1 MNNRIFKYTILS
13 IAALAALSSCE
24 KSASEVYENKVF
36 LDNYVSSKT
45 LYISIE
51 NSYTETL
58 VAAIPKP
65 AESPLKV
72 VISPDA
78 AQLDYYNDKF
88 GTEAVMLPEANY
100 SFSANEFTISEGG
113 VRSGDC
119 VISFKDVLSLDK
131 KTLYVLP
138 VSLKSDD
145 IAVLDSRDTKF
156 FVFEGANLIN
166 DAAYMWDNYCDVTW
180 NHPEPVSNLQQ
191 LTIEMLLNCDWD
203 KNKNERKENNSFFG
217 IEGYFLFR
225 TGDLA
230 NANNRL
236 QICTNSGEPLL
247 GYMPYNEWFNLI
259 VTYDASTRSLVMYVN
274 GEQVGSS
281 TAGNYSDGVTFA
293 TDQSDDIKKLFHVN
307 TAYNPIRNAGAIF
320 SEVRI
325 WNRILDA
332 DTIKDQETHPYFVD
346 PASEGLVAY
355 WKFNE
360 GSGQVIADRSGNG
373 NDLKAAKPVE
383 WRKVALPEAE

>member
-24 KSASEVYENKVF
+24 KSASEIYENKVF
-36 LDNYVSSKT
+36 LDDYVSSKT

-51 NSYTETL
+51 DSYTETL
-58 VAAIPKP
+58 TAAIPQP

-72 VISPDA
+72 AISPDA

-88 GTEAVMLPEANY
+88 GVEAVMLPEANY
-100 SFSANEFTISEGG
+100 SFSATEFTISEGG

-145 IAVLDSRDTKF
+145 IEVLASRDTKF

-166 DAAYMWDNYCDVTW
+166 DVAYMWDNYCNVTW
-180 NHPEPVSNLQQ
+180 NNPAPVSNLKQ
-191 LTIEMLLNCDWD
+191 LTVEMLLNCDWD
-203 KNKNERKENNSFFG
+203 KNKNERKENNSIFG

-225 TGDLA
+225 TGDLS
-230 NANNRL
+230 NPNNQL
-236 QICTNSGEPLL
+236 QVCTNSGGPLL
-247 GYMPYNEWFNLI
+247 GSMPYNKWFNLI
-259 VTYDASTRSLVMYVN
+259 ITYDATTKVLEMYVG
-274 GEQVGSS
+274 GEKVGSS
-281 TAGNYSDGVTFA
+281 TAGNYPDGVTFA
-293 TDQSDDIKKLFHVN
+293 QTVSNQSFRIN
-307 TAYNPIRNAGAIF
+307 TAYNNIRTAGAMF
-320 SEVRI
+320 SEIRI
-325 WNRILDA
+325 WNKVLDEE
-332 DTIKDQETHPYFVD
+332 TIKDQENHPYFVKPD
-346 PASEGLVAY
+346 SEGLVAY

-360 GSGQVIADRSGNG
+360 GTGKVIADRSGNG
-373 NDLKAAKPVE
+373 NDLEAVNPID

>member
-1 MNNRIFKYTILS
+1 MNNKIFKYTILS

-24 KSASEVYENKVF
+24 KSASEIYENKVF

-51 NSYTETL
+51 DSYTETL
-58 VAAIPKP
+58 VAAIPQP

-72 VISPDA
+72 AISPDA

-100 SFSANEFTISEGG
+100 SFSATEFTISEGG
-113 VRSGDC
+113 VRSGEC
-119 VISFKDVLSLDK
+119 VISFKDVLTLDK

-145 IAVLDSRDTKF
+145 IEVLASRDTKF

-166 DAAYMWDNYCDVTW
+166 DVPYMWDNYCDVTW
-180 NHPEPVSNLQQ
+180 NNPAPVSNLKQ
-191 LTIEMLLNCDWD
+191 LTVEMLLNCNWD
-203 KNKNERKENNSFFG
+203 KNKERKENNSFFG

-225 TGDLA
+225 TGDLS
-230 NANNRL
+230 NPNNRL
-236 QICTNSGEPLL
+236 QICTNNGEPML
-247 GYMPYNEWFNLI
+247 GDMPYDTWFNLI
-259 VTYDASTRSLVMYVN
+259 VTYDCSTRQLVMYVN
-274 GEQVGSS
+274 GEEVGSS
-281 TAGNYSDGVTFA
+281 TAGNFPDGVTFY
-293 TDQSDDIKKLFHVN
+293 TEDNVRHQFHIN
-307 TAYNPIRNAGAIF
+307 TAYNNIRTAGAMF

-325 WNRILDA
+325 WNKVLDEE
-332 DTIKDQETHPYFVD
+332 TIKDQETHPYFVKPD
-346 PASEGLVAY
+346 SEGLVAY

-373 NDLKAAKPVE
+373 NDLKAVKPVD

>member
-24 KSASEVYENKVF
+24 KSASEIYENKVF
-36 LDNYVSSKT
+36 LDDYVSSKT

-51 NSYTETL
+51 DSYTETL
-58 VAAIPKP
+58 TAAIPQP

-72 VISPDA
+72 AISPDE

-88 GTEAVMLPEANY
+88 GVEAVMLPEANY
-100 SFSANEFTISEGG
+100 SFSATEFTISEGG

-145 IAVLDSRDTKF
+145 IEVLASRDTKF

-166 DAAYMWDNYCDVTW
+166 DVAYMWDNYCNVTW
-180 NHPEPVSNLQQ
+180 NNPAPVSNLKQ
-191 LTIEMLLNCDWD
+191 LTVEMLLNCDWD
-203 KNKNERKENNSFFG
+203 KNKNERKENNSIFG

-225 TGDLA
+225 TGDLS
-230 NANNRL
+230 NPNNQL
-236 QICTNSGEPLL
+236 QVCTNSGGPLL
-247 GYMPYNEWFNLI
+247 GSMPYNKWFNLI
-259 VTYDASTRSLVMYVN
+259 ITYDATTKVLEMYVG
-274 GEQVGSS
+274 GEKVGSS
-281 TAGNYSDGVTFA
+281 TAGNYPDGVTFA
-293 TDQSDDIKKLFHVN
+293 QTVSNQSFRIN
-307 TAYNPIRNAGAIF
+307 TAYNNIRTAGAMF
-320 SEVRI
+320 SEIRI
-325 WNRILDA
+325 WNKVLDEE
-332 DTIKDQETHPYFVD
+332 TIKDQENHPYFVKPD
-346 PASEGLVAY
+346 SEGLVAY

-360 GSGQVIADRSGNG
+360 GTGKVIADRSGNG
-373 NDLKAAKPVE
+373 NDLEAVNPID

>member
-24 KSASEVYENKVF
+24 KSASEIYENRVF

-51 NSYTETL
+51 DSYTETL
-58 VAAIPKP
+58 AAAIPKP

-166 DAAYMWDNYCDVTW
+166 DAAYMWDNYCSVTW
-180 NHPEPVSNLQQ
+180 NNPVPVSNLKQ
-191 LTIEMLLNCDWD
+191 LTVEMLLNCDWD
-203 KNKNERKENNSFFG
+203 KNKERKENNSIFG

-225 TGDLA
+225 TGDLS
-230 NANNRL
+230 NPNNQL
-236 QICTNSGEPLL
+236 QVCTNDGGPLL
-247 GYMPYNEWFNLI
+247 GSMPYNKWFNLI
-259 VTYDASTRSLVMYVN
+259 ITYDAETRALEMYVS
-274 GEQVGSS
+274 GVKVGSS
-281 TAGNYSDGVTFA
+281 VAGNYPDGVTFA
-293 TDQSDDIKKLFHVN
+293 QTVSNQSFRIN
-307 TAYNPIRNAGAIF
+307 TAYNNIRTAGAIF

-325 WNRILDA
+325 WNKVLDEE
-332 DTIKDQETHPYFVD
+332 TIKDQENHPYFVKPD
-346 PASEGLVAY
+346 SEGLVAY

-360 GSGQVIADRSGNG
+360 GTGKVIADRSGNG
-373 NDLKAAKPVE
+373 NDLEAANPID